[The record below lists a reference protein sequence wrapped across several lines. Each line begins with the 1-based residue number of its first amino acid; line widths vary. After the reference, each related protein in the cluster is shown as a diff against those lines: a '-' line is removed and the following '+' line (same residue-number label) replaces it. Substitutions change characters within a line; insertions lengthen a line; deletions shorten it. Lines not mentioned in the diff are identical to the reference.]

1 MIGLRHGSAVWRI
14 LLLVLLW
21 YAAFAVHSA
30 PSNRMDSELIRI
42 YKIAGVNP
50 FDFVAAN
57 NLAVKYATEG
67 RYSIAEKLLLRA
79 DRLAPGRSDIVDNLQ
94 MVRRLISQVKN
105 LPPRAL
111 EQFSK
116 TFEKQHIPSVPNTWS
131 VTESTTKYNDQ
142 GVYELNQNGDAS
154 GNPFMP
160 DTLIQLADLKLRK
173 GEYRAAMKYLL
184 RAKNLDPFRSEV
196 DAMILRIKA
205 LAPENFM
212 QTPAYRAT
220 IREKRGE
227 IEVAVT
233 NRKTL
238 LPKFSAVIEK
248 ADVATSS
255 KPVES
260 DSESSSPIELSHES
274 ELTSLNSTE
283 EIPDQWV
290 LE

>member
-1 MIGLRHGSAVWRI
+1 MIACVPSSLRLRFLIV
-14 LLLVLLW
+14 LLL
-21 YAAFAVHSA
+21 YFAAFAVSGA
-30 PSNRMDSELIRI
+30 EANRMDRELIRI

-94 MVRRLISQVKN
+94 MVRRLISQVES
-105 LPPRAL
+105 LPPQAF

-116 TFEKQHIPSVPNTWS
+116 TFDKRHIPSVPNTWS
-131 VTESTTKYNDQ
+131 VKESTTKYNDQ
-142 GVYELNQNGDAS
+142 GVYEFNQNENAS
-154 GNPFMP
+154 GNPFLP
-160 DTLIQLADLKLRK
+160 DTLIKLADLKLRK

-196 DAMILRIKA
+196 DSMISRIKA

-212 QTPAYRAT
+212 QTPDYIKQSLPLQSNINTSTSADETRAS
-220 IREKRGE
+220 KP
-227 IEVAVT
+227 EVGIV
-233 NRKTL
+233 KEVYEV
-238 LPKFSAVIEK
+238 SAVPVLPDSSSQIE
-248 ADVATSS
+248 S
-255 KPVES
+255 PVEVL
-260 DSESSSPIELSHES
+260 DI
-274 ELTSLNSTE
+274 TQ

-290 LE
+290 LEN